1 MPTRPKLIDNPIRRF
16 DFVQKLE
23 WFLIASVTMIL
34 VIRTQ
39 LWLTN
44 YPQLGGGG
52 LHIAHL
58 LYGGIFMLIAIWVG
72 LIYLNR
78 GGRTASAVI
87 GGIGFGFFIDE
98 LGKFITSDNNYFYKP
113 AAGIIYL
120 VFIILFL
127 VTRELSRRQVLDQKT
142 ALANAMA
149 FLPATVTGEFRRDE
163 LKIANQLLDQSDPDD
178 PRVELIRGYFRDA
191 VLAPDKQPSRIA
203 QFIDRIHNRI
213 TAITEKP
220 NFGKWVI
227 RIVIAW
233 GVISLIGLLD
243 IQLDLGIETQTSDNV
258 PSGSVNFLNVARTLS
273 ILASVIFI
281 GTGAYK
287 MRKDEHQ
294 AAYSWFGRAF
304 LVSIFVT
311 RVFSF
316 VEAQFGAVF
325 GLALDVILYGAIS
338 ELATQDNQKKH
349 HFGGLGDA
357 ELRDRQDE
365 VNGEEEKPPATAT

>member
-1 MPTRPKLIDNPIRRF
+1 M
-16 DFVQKLE
+16 
-23 WFLIASVTMIL
+23 
-34 VIRTQ
+34 
-39 LWLTN
+39 
-44 YPQLGGGG
+44 
-52 LHIAHL
+52 
-58 LYGGIFMLIAIWVG
+58 
-72 LIYLNR
+72 
-78 GGRTASAVI
+78 
-87 GGIGFGFFIDE
+87 
-98 LGKFITSDNNYFYKP
+98 
-113 AAGIIYL
+113 
-120 VFIILFL
+120 
-127 VTRELSRRQVLDQKT
+127 LDQKT
-142 ALANAMA
+142 ALANAMS

-163 LKIANQLLDQSDPDD
+163 LNVANQLLDQSDPDD

-203 QFIDRIHNRI
+203 QFIGRIHNRI

-220 NFGKWVI
+220 SFGKWVI

-233 GVISLIGLLD
+233 GAISLIGLLD

-258 PSGSVNFLNVARTLS
+258 PSGSVNFLNVARALS
-273 ILASVIFI
+273 ILTSVIFI
-281 GTGAYK
+281 GIGAYK

-294 AAYSWFGRAF
+294 AAYSNFGRAF

-316 VEAQFGAVF
+316 VEAQFGAIF
-325 GLALDVILYGAIS
+325 GLVLDVILYAAIS

-365 VNGEEEKPPATAT
+365 VDGEEEAPAAAT